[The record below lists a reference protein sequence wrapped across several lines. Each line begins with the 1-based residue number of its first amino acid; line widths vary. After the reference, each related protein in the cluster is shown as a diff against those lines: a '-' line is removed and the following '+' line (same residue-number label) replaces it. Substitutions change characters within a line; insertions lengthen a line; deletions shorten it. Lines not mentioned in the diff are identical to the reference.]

1 MRKKYLPLI
10 ALIVVSCE
18 KTNIPIDSSESVSS
32 QINQKTPL
40 GVYVLDRSHNGID
53 FDWATI
59 EFNDGA
65 KCVFKW
71 SVDSRPFISHQTY
84 VIEYNQNIL
93 FDFIWDTVSFAP
105 SLEKGDSEAPS
116 SLVNNDYRFFRKG
129 NYSSLYFQSAGP
141 VIAFDEDGEAYEVGY
156 EFYAFELQK

>member
-84 VIEYNQNIL
+84 VIEYNRIFYSIL
-93 FDFIWDTVSFAP
+93 FGIQYHLLLRWKK
-105 SLEKGDSEAPS
+105 E
-116 SLVNNDYRFFRKG
+116 
-129 NYSSLYFQSAGP
+129 
-141 VIAFDEDGEAYEVGY
+141 IAKPLA
-156 EFYAFELQK
+156 A